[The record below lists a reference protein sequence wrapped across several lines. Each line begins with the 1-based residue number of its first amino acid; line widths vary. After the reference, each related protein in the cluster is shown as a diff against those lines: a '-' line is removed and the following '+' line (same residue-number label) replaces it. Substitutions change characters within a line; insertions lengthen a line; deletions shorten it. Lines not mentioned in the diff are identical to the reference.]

1 MSPLTLHHRIVAL
14 LVEARRSRRITQA
27 ELGRRL
33 GRSTGF
39 VFRVEAGARHLD
51 VAEFILI
58 AHAIG
63 IDPYELLRQ
72 ADHDA

>member
-1 MSPLTLHHRIVAL
+1 MSPRALHHRIVAL

-33 GRSTGF
+33 GRSTSF

-58 AHAIG
+58 ARAIG
-63 IDPYELLRQ
+63 VDPYELLRQ
-72 ADHDA
+72 ADLGA

>member
-1 MSPLTLHHRIVAL
+1 MSPLPLHHRVAAL
-14 LVEARRSRRITQA
+14 LIEARRSRRITQA

-33 GRSTGF
+33 GRSTSF

-58 AHAIG
+58 ARAIG
-63 IDPYELLRQ
+63 DDPYELLRQ
-72 ADHDA
+72 ADQDA

>member
-1 MSPLTLHHRIVAL
+1 MSPAALHRRIIAL

-33 GRSTGF
+33 GRSTSF

-51 VAEFILI
+51 VAEFILL
-58 AHAIG
+58 ARAIG
-63 IDPYELLRQ
+63 VDPYELLMQ
-72 ADHDA
+72 ADQDA